1 MILKSTIIDG
11 AGSLQIA
18 HAYMQSHKWC
28 PLCKDISISLL
39 YSYDQQTLNNM
50 LVMRSFIQLLKMTIH
65 YNFNMSLTILLN
77 DQMNAKVTC
86 FQFQLM

>member
-11 AGSLQIA
+11 AGSLEIA

-28 PLCKDISISLL
+28 PLCKDIHFLIII
-39 YSYDQQTLNNM
+39 YDQQTLNNM
-50 LVMRSFIQLLKMTIH
+50 LVILSFIQLLKMTIH

-86 FQFQLM
+86 FRFQLM